1 MFPSPILF
9 GPPRPGWEIHRWLI
23 VVAQLCGGSR
33 VVYLL
38 VEVVVSGVSRCIVV
52 CNGGGG
58 RMVVG
63 VVVVGV
69 RSGGSR
75 CMVVGVVVVVVVG
88 VVVIVVVVRW

>member
-1 MFPSPILF
+1 
-9 GPPRPGWEIHRWLI
+9 
-23 VVAQLCGGSR
+23 
-33 VVYLL
+33 
-38 VEVVVSGVSRCIVV
+38 
-52 CNGGGG
+52 
-58 RMVVG
+58 MVVG